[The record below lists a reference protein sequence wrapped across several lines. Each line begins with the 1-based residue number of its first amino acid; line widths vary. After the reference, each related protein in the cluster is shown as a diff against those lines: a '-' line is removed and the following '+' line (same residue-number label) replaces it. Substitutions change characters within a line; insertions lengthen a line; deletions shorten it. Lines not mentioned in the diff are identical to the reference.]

1 MNVCEKLHIHT
12 HCTEGKTSA
21 GLTLWISHQPLL
33 LHAVSLQP
41 TSYGTINNTFITTSY
56 HSPSFMSVLFFWL
69 DADLPPKQRKNFS
82 SCCCFKFAALSLFFP
97 SSPPPLFSIL
107 SFPRAAI
114 DFWRCSSC
122 GKAPYCDLSAT
133 LQGICCVCSVFAQRL
148 SVCFQRSPICALC
161 CVTPSPTAVCFAHR
175 MESIDK
181 IAPLE
186 FNQDATLMWI
196 SITGL
201 GQ

>member
-1 MNVCEKLHIHT
+1 M
-12 HCTEGKTSA
+12 SA

-41 TSYGTINNTFITTSY
+41 TSYGTINNTFITTSC
-56 HSPSFMSVLFFWL
+56 HSPSFMSVLLARCRFAWET
-69 DADLPPKQRKNFS
+69 KEKFS
-82 SCCCFKFAALSLFFP
+82 SGCCWSFSLVCFFF
-97 SSPPPLFSIL
+97 SILFSIL
-107 SFPRAAI
+107 FFPRAAI
-114 DFWRCSSC
+114 DFWRCSFWRC

-133 LQGICCVCSVFAQRL
+133 LQGICCVCSVFAQPL
-148 SVCFQRSPICALC
+148 SVCLQKSPICALC
-161 CVTPSPTAVCFAHR
+161 CVTPSPHSCVFAHR

-181 IAPLE
+181 IAPLK